1 MTESP
6 SNQLDIEATLTSL
19 RQKRG
24 SWVEWGNAI
33 AQLQKAGQ
41 TPQQIFEATGFEPVQ
56 QNQVI
61 VGAQVYASLEKTN
74 ASEAVR
80 SHFTQKG
87 SDILYELR
95 LLNNAERVAAAE
107 FILAHNLDADMAKE
121 VARDMKEFSRLR
133 NLPEGF
139 ANHPGDAI
147 AYQCWRL
154 ARQKS
159 DLQERSRLIAKGLR
173 FAESDTARQKIEQ
186 LLVDFTVVPKRP
198 APTIPF
204 YRPDSEDHL
213 PRLIPVVGEMPLKA
227 AEVQAVPI
235 VEAVEPFQI
244 VKFAGEQAWVALPG
258 WQTVRSAEDPIAIL
272 CQSDRLP
279 NQSGAAS
286 ELVLVIVD
294 RHAREWDVNS
304 YFICD
309 ASGEVDF
316 AWFETQPDVKLLGKI
331 VVVVRPK
338 HILDE
343 ELTKDS
349 WQIDE

>member
-6 SNQLDIEATLTSL
+6 SNPLDIEAMLTSL

-24 SWVEWGNAI
+24 SWVEWGQAI

-61 VGAQVYASLEKTN
+61 VGAQVYTSLEKTN

-80 SHFTQKG
+80 SRFTQKG

-173 FAESDTARQKIEQ
+173 FADSDTARQKIEQ

-204 YRPDSEDHL
+204 YRPDSEDQL
-213 PRLIPVVGEMPLKA
+213 PRLIPVVGEMPLQS

-235 VEAVEPFQI
+235 VEAVEPFRI

-258 WQTVRSAEDPIAIL
+258 WQTIRSAEDPIAIL

-279 NQSGAAS
+279 NQSATAS
-286 ELVLVIVD
+286 EPVLVVAD
-294 RHAREWDVNS
+294 RDAREWDVNS
-304 YFICD
+304 YFVCD
-309 ASGEVDF
+309 AAGEVDF

-338 HILDE
+338 HIIDE

>member
-24 SWVEWGNAI
+24 SWVEWGQAI

-80 SHFTQKG
+80 SRFTQKG

-133 NLPEGF
+133 SLPEGF

-159 DLQERSRLIAKGLR
+159 DLQERSRLIAKGLK
-173 FAESDTARQKIEQ
+173 FADSDTARQKIEQ

-204 YRPDSEDHL
+204 YRPDSEDQL
-213 PRLIPVVGEMPLKA
+213 PRLIPVVGEMPLKS
-227 AEVQAVPI
+227 AEVRAVPV
-235 VEAVEPFQI
+235 VEEVEPFQI

-258 WQTVRSAEDPIAIL
+258 WQIIRSTEDPVAIL

-279 NQSGAAS
+279 NQSATAS
-286 ELVLVIVD
+286 EPVLVVAD

-304 YFICD
+304 YFVYD
-309 ASGEVDF
+309 AAGEVDF
-316 AWFETQPDVKLLGKI
+316 GWFETQPDVKLLGKI

>member
-19 RQKRG
+19 RQKQG

-33 AQLQKAGQ
+33 AQLQKAGC
-41 TPQQIFEATGFEPVQ
+41 TPQQIFEDTGFEPVH

-107 FILAHNLDADMAKE
+107 LILSHKLDADMAKE
-121 VARDMKEFSRLR
+121 VARDLKEFSRLR
-133 NLPEGF
+133 TLPEGF
-139 ANHPGDAI
+139 ANYPGDAV

-159 DLQERSRLIAKGLR
+159 DLQERSRLIAKGLK
-173 FAESDTARQKIEQ
+173 FAHSDTARQKIEQ

-204 YRPDSEDHL
+204 YRPDSEDQL
-213 PRLIPVVGEMPLKA
+213 PRLIPVVGQMPLKSA
-227 AEVQAVPI
+227 DFQAVPV
-235 VEAVEPFQI
+235 VEEIEPFRI

-258 WQTVRSAEDPIAIL
+258 WQTILSAEDAIAIL

-279 NQSGAAS
+279 NQSVT
-286 ELVLVIVD
+286 EPEPVLVIVD
-294 RHAREWDVNS
+294 RRAREWDANS
-304 YFICD
+304 YFVYD
-309 ASGEVDF
+309 TAGEIDF
-316 AWFETQPDVKLLGKI
+316 GWFETQPDVKLLGKI

>member
-19 RQKRG
+19 RQKQG
-24 SWVEWGNAI
+24 SWVEWGQAI

-80 SHFTQKG
+80 SRFTQKG

-133 NLPEGF
+133 SLPEGF
-139 ANHPGDAI
+139 ANHAGDAI

-173 FAESDTARQKIEQ
+173 FADSDTARQKIEQ

-213 PRLIPVVGEMPLKA
+213 PRLIPVVGEMPLKS

-279 NQSGAAS
+279 NQSATAS
-286 ELVLVIVD
+286 EPVLIIAD

-304 YFICD
+304 YFVYD

-316 AWFETQPDVKLLGKI
+316 GWFETQPDVKLLGKI

-338 HILDE
+338 HIIDE

>member
-6 SNQLDIEATLTSL
+6 SNQLDIEAMLTSL

-24 SWVEWGNAI
+24 SWVEWGQAI

-61 VGAQVYASLEKTN
+61 VGAQVYTSLEKTN

-80 SHFTQKG
+80 SRFTQKG

-133 NLPEGF
+133 SLPEGF
-139 ANHPGDAI
+139 ADRPGDAI

-173 FAESDTARQKIEQ
+173 FADSDTARQKIEQ

-213 PRLIPVVGEMPLKA
+213 PRLIPVVGEMPLKS

-279 NQSGAAS
+279 NQSATAS
-286 ELVLVIVD
+286 EPVLVIAD
-294 RHAREWDVNS
+294 RHVREWDVNS
-304 YFICD
+304 YFVYD
-309 ASGEVDF
+309 GSGEVDF
-316 AWFETQPDVKLLGKI
+316 GWFETQPDVKLLGKI

-338 HILDE
+338 HIIDE

>member
-19 RQKRG
+19 RQKQG
-24 SWVEWGNAI
+24 SWVEWGQAI

-80 SHFTQKG
+80 SRFTQKG

-107 FILAHNLDADMAKE
+107 FILTHNLDADMAKE

-173 FAESDTARQKIEQ
+173 FADSDTARQKIEQ

-213 PRLIPVVGEMPLKA
+213 PRLIPVVGEMPLKS

-272 CQSDRLP
+272 CQSNRLP
-279 NQSGAAS
+279 NQSATAS
-286 ELVLVIVD
+286 EPVLIIAD

-304 YFICD
+304 YFVYD
-309 ASGEVDF
+309 AAGEVDF
-316 AWFETQPDVKLLGKI
+316 GWFETQPDVKLLGKI

-338 HILDE
+338 HIIDE

>member
-80 SHFTQKG
+80 SRFTQKG

-121 VARDMKEFSRLR
+121 VAREMKEFSRLR

-204 YRPDSEDHL
+204 YRPDSEDQL
-213 PRLIPVVGEMPLKA
+213 PRLIPVVGQMPLKS
-227 AEVQAVPI
+227 AEIQAVPI
-235 VEAVEPFQI
+235 VEEVEPFQI

-279 NQSGAAS
+279 NQSATAS
-286 ELVLVIVD
+286 EPVLVIAD

-304 YFICD
+304 YFVCD
-309 ASGEVDF
+309 AAGEVDF
-316 AWFETQPDVKLLGKI
+316 GWFETQPDVKLLGKI

>member
-6 SNQLDIEATLTSL
+6 SNRLDIEATLTSL
-19 RQKRG
+19 RQKQG
-24 SWVEWGNAI
+24 SWVEWGQAI

-61 VGAQVYASLEKTN
+61 VGAQVYTSLEKTN

-80 SHFTQKG
+80 SRFTQKG

-139 ANHPGDAI
+139 ADRPGDAI

-173 FAESDTARQKIEQ
+173 FADSDTARQKIEQ

-213 PRLIPVVGEMPLKA
+213 PRLIPVVGEMPLKS

-258 WQTVRSAEDPIAIL
+258 WQTVRSLSLI
-272 CQSDRLP
+272 
-279 NQSGAAS
+279 
-286 ELVLVIVD
+286 
-294 RHAREWDVNS
+294 
-304 YFICD
+304 
-309 ASGEVDF
+309 
-316 AWFETQPDVKLLGKI
+316 
-331 VVVVRPK
+331 
-338 HILDE
+338 HI
-343 ELTKDS
+343 
-349 WQIDE
+349 

>member
-19 RQKRG
+19 RQKQG
-24 SWVEWGNAI
+24 SWVEWGQAI

-61 VGAQVYASLEKTN
+61 VGAQVYTSLEKTN

-80 SHFTQKG
+80 SRFTQKG

-139 ANHPGDAI
+139 ADRPGDAI

-173 FAESDTARQKIEQ
+173 FADSDTARQKIEQ

-213 PRLIPVVGEMPLKA
+213 PRLIPVVGEMPLKS

-279 NQSGAAS
+279 NQSATTS
-286 ELVLVIVD
+286 EPVLVITD

-304 YFICD
+304 YFVYD
-309 ASGEVDF
+309 AAGEVDF
-316 AWFETQPDVKLLGKI
+316 GWFETQPDVKLLGKI

-338 HILDE
+338 HIIDE